1 MKNLFSLQRP
11 CWVVLGMVAGLLTI
25 TGCSGGNEA
34 TDAKGKADP
43 APKAEAQQP
52 QKKSKITV
60 GVYERGAVPAS
71 EGTLENNR
79 WTKWI
84 NDNGPVEV
92 TFIPIPRWESVQK
105 FNTLFAG
112 GNAPDLIMEYL
123 ADYKNEL
130 YAKKLVM
137 PLDDLIEKNSTIYKD
152 LLKKY
157 PNLDKLGR
165 KPDGKLYEVGTVS
178 TRVTPNH
185 AYYIRVD
192 WLKKLNL
199 EIPKTTEDL
208 YKVAKAF
215 TEQDPDGNGKK
226 DTYGMSLSF
235 VSGQVLDNMFQN
247 VGWVVENG
255 QLVRDWERLK
265 AVTEFKKRLYDE
277 GIVDKDFLVDT
288 AGAKG
293 EQDWVTGK
301 LGIWGANN
309 GTTKLGYQSYVTLK
323 KNNPNA
329 EIIPIELPKSPFGQF
344 SSWIGAP
351 ARTLGMISATAKDP
365 VAVVK
370 FIDFMNSEP
379 FVRALNYGIEGV
391 HSKAGANGC
400 PQFISDELAKQVT
413 FASDFNMISS
423 SSIYLDK
430 CTDFKNTLDPSKPID
445 QEFSKFI
452 DIAQDAYVSSDRP
465 EPGFTHR
472 STLPATPADILLIET
487 TTTKPISDLLAK
499 AIVSGPTATVAD
511 AIEKAKATW
520 KGAGG
525 EKAEKWYKDWY
536 VENKD
541 KAFLTKDLYK

>member
-1 MKNLFSLQRP
+1 MKNLFSLKRP
-11 CWVVLGMVAGLLTI
+11 HLVVLSIFAGILTI
-25 TGCSGGNEA
+25 SGCSQGNKA
-34 TDAKGKADP
+34 SDVKGKAEP
-43 APKAEAQQP
+43 PQKAEAQQP
-52 QKKSKITV
+52 QKKPKITV
-60 GVYERGAVPAS
+60 GVYERGAVPAA

-92 TFIPIPRWESVQK
+92 TFVPIPRWESVQK

-137 PLDDLIEKNSTIYKD
+137 PLDDLIAKNSTIYKD

-215 TEQDPDGNGKK
+215 TDQDPDGNGKK

-255 QLVRDWERLK
+255 QLIRDWERLK
-265 AVTEFKKRLYDE
+265 AVTEYKKRLYDE

-344 SSWIGAP
+344 SSWIGVP

-365 VAVVK
+365 AAVVK
-370 FIDFMNSEP
+370 YIDFMNSEP
-379 FVRALNYGIEGV
+379 YVRTMNYGLDGV
-391 HSKAGANGC
+391 HSKAGADGC
-400 PQFISDELAKQVT
+400 PQFISEDLAKQVT

-423 SSIYLDK
+423 SSIYLEK
-430 CTDFKNTLDPSKPID
+430 CTDFKNTLDPNKPID
-445 QEFSKFI
+445 QEFIKFI
-452 DIAQDAYVSSDRP
+452 DIAQEAYVSKDRP

-472 STLPATPADILLIET
+472 STLPATPTDILLIET
-487 TTTKPISDLLAK
+487 TTSKPISDLLAK
-499 AIVSGPTATVAD
+499 AIVSGPSATVAD
-511 AIEKAKATW
+511 AIDKAKATW

-536 VENKD
+536 TENKD